1 MRDRESS
8 LQQFGEFIL
17 KARLV
22 KEVAAPYCVRWVRRF
37 LTMPTSDEAL
47 EDRVRRF
54 SEDLERE
61 GRQDWQVRQAE
72 HAVRIYFVKF
82 LRRTDWYRP
91 PATATVDQQGQTSQ
105 LIALAQL
112 RRRLRARHYSY
123 RTECTYSIG
132 SGDSSPTSPS
142 NRPSHIHA

>member
-1 MRDRESS
+1 M
-8 LQQFGEFIL
+8 QQFGEFIL

-61 GRQDWQVRQAE
+61 ERQDWQVRQAE

-82 LRRTDWYRP
+82 LRRTDWYRTP
-91 PATATVDQQGQTSQ
+91 ATVDQQGQTSQ